1 MNFFQLLQRLV
12 ALLAVMLVA
21 SCGGGGGSPGT
32 QTGSSG
38 TPQAYRIGI
47 VVLNSSNA
55 SVNSIAAGANYVVRA
70 VLQESGGKPVAN
82 RLVTFEIAG
91 DLAKVSPNTALTNE
105 SGIAEV
111 AIAAASSSSVGATSV
126 KATAAVG
133 TEQISVSMDFAVT
146 AATGAQPLLS
156 VAIFNAANVSVTDI
170 ANSSK
175 FTARA
180 VLLDAS
186 GKPAVGRIVSFSVAG
201 GAAVVAPA
209 TALTDSTG
217 RAEVAI
223 SPVSNASIGASTVL
237 ASAELNGAS
246 LSASLNFQVL
256 ASSLTDP
263 TITLAL
269 INSTGTSVNSI
280 SVGGGNVVRALVRDG
295 SGAPVANRLV
305 SFSLTGPSIAV
316 LNPTTALTN
325 SSGVAEVPIAPL
337 SVTSLGAATVVASAT
352 VGSLTITQQLDFAVS
367 ASGLSLSAV
376 TAQSTSL
383 ASGGNTS
390 VSVTALVGSSPAT
403 VPVNI
408 TFAASCGKINGVDTA
423 ASGVSVSTN
432 GSGVASANYSAVAAD
447 GSLCSGVVSV
457 TASSAGASPRSVS
470 LTIAVPVANAITFV
484 SATPAQ
490 IFVKGSGA
498 AEQSVAK
505 FKVLSSVGTPLSGVD
520 IVFSIVTNP
529 GGVGINASG
538 STANVSKTTDQLG
551 EVSVALFSGTI
562 PGPVKVRAALAS
574 NPSVFAESQNLTV
587 ASGPPSQRFMSL
599 SVEKF
604 NIEGWGVDGSST
616 KLTVRLADRQ
626 GNAVEDGTVVNF
638 TAEGGQVAGSCATA
652 RVGGISSCSVDF
664 ISQNPRPAGGR
675 VSVLAFTAGTKDYT
689 DVNGNNQ
696 YDAGIDTLVQQGDAF
711 RDDNEDNAFVDGE
724 FIVPRG
730 GTAPCAGAGG
740 SFPSRV
746 NTCDSNLSTTVRQ
759 MAVILFSSSSPTI
772 QVQTFSA
779 TGLNFRLRSANNNL
793 LPMPANTSVS
803 ATASGGSCEID
814 RVIGGV
820 VPNIS
825 PSPGNPSE
833 DLASSVSIPLKNCAT
848 GNSVFVTVTSPGG
861 LVSSFG
867 FTIP

>member
-156 VAIFNAANVSVTDI
+156 VAIFNAANVPVTDI

-574 NPSVFAESQNLTV
+574 NP
-587 ASGPPSQRFMSL
+587 
-599 SVEKF
+599 
-604 NIEGWGVDGSST
+604 
-616 KLTVRLADRQ
+616 VRNRLH
-626 GNAVEDGTVVNF
+626 
-638 TAEGGQVAGSCATA
+638 S
-652 RVGGISSCSVDF
+652 
-664 ISQNPRPAGGR
+664 
-675 VSVLAFTAGTKDYT
+675 
-689 DVNGNNQ
+689 
-696 YDAGIDTLVQQGDAF
+696 
-711 RDDNEDNAFVDGE
+711 
-724 FIVPRG
+724 
-730 GTAPCAGAGG
+730 
-740 SFPSRV
+740 
-746 NTCDSNLSTTVRQ
+746 
-759 MAVILFSSSSPTI
+759 ILPI
-772 QVQTFSA
+772 QA
-779 TGLNFRLRSANNNL
+779 L
-793 LPMPANTSVS
+793 
-803 ATASGGSCEID
+803 
-814 RVIGGV
+814 
-820 VPNIS
+820 
-825 PSPGNPSE
+825 
-833 DLASSVSIPLKNCAT
+833 
-848 GNSVFVTVTSPGG
+848 
-861 LVSSFG
+861 
-867 FTIP
+867 